1 MNDDVMKMTQG
12 RWRDILSSNGISD
25 AAISGKHAPCPLCE
39 GTDRFRWI
47 SSEGKGRWI
56 CNQCRPGRGGD
67 GMDLLMEYTG
77 KTFKEL
83 AAEIKPELNN
93 FKQSAQPKK
102 KDPRIRLKRV
112 AAGCIPITFGDPV
125 SNYLFARNLKM
136 PEFISGLRYHP
147 NLAYYHEGKNIG
159 HYPAMVARVIT
170 HEGLRES
177 YHITYLSNAGEKAD
191 VPSPKKILPPV
202 TTLNGCGCYLSII
215 KDNELLVAEGIET
228 ALAGEKL
235 FGIAGVAALTA
246 GGMEKLIIPQGVT
259 RVLILGDNDESFTG
273 QKSAYILA
281 NRLVR
286 EGLEVAV
293 KISTCG
299 DFADEV

>member
-12 RWRDILSSNGISD
+12 RWQDILSSNGISD
-25 AAISGKHAPCPLCE
+25 DAISGKHSPCPLC
-39 GTDRFRWI
+39 GGRDRFRWV

-77 KTFKEL
+77 RTFKDL
-83 AAEIKPELNN
+83 AAEIKPELNKY
-93 FKQSAQPKK
+93 KQSAQPKK
-102 KDPRIRLKRV
+102 KDPRIRLNRV
-112 AAGCIPITFGDPV
+112 ASGCVKITHGDPV
-125 SNYLFARNLKM
+125 SNYLFSRNIEKT
-136 PEFISGLRYHP
+136 ENIYGLRYHP
-147 NLAYYHEGKNIG
+147 SMAYYHEGNYMG
-159 HYPAMVARVIT
+159 HYPAMVGRVIT

-202 TTLNGCGCYLSII
+202 TTLNGCGCYLSAIRN
-215 KDNELLVAEGIET
+215 NELLVAEGIET
-228 ALAGEKL
+228 ALAGEQL

-246 GGMEKLIIPQGVT
+246 GGMEKLIIPEGVE
-259 RVLILGDNDESFTG
+259 RVLILGDNDASFTG
-273 QKSAYILA
+273 QKSAYTLA

-293 KISTCG
+293 KISTLG
-299 DFADEV
+299 DFADEA